1 MEQNFAELQFN
12 RGHKVELTAREVAKA
27 QKFVIFAF
35 LLNLLVAGGL
45 AVFATGEVAAD
56 VGAYIV
62 IASWVVRIVAVL
74 MAIYGIFKI
83 ASELDW
89 PVIARVVTFILLVVP
104 LVNLLTLLVVNGKA
118 TAFLKKAGYKVGLA
132 GAHR

>member
-1 MEQNFAELQFN
+1 MEQNFADLQFN
-12 RGHKVELTAREVAKA
+12 RDHKVELTAREVAKA

-35 LLNLLVAGGL
+35 LLNLLVVGGL
-45 AVFATGEVAAD
+45 AVIASGGVSDD
-56 VGAYIV
+56 VGAYVV
-62 IASWVVRIVAVL
+62 IASWVVRIVAIL
-74 MAIYGIFKI
+74 MAIYGIYKI

-89 PVIARVVTFILLVVP
+89 SIIAKVVTFILLVVP

-118 TAFLKKAGYKVGLA
+118 TTFLKNAGYKVGLA